1 MTDITINKLINVE
14 YHRNGV
20 CGIGFYA
27 VDFVWSD
34 YDFDNLTARAIIFA
48 PNDDD
53 GSLPSHYAI
62 TTEDVTDRWRG
73 DRFIGLLWHAIK
85 SHVDA

>member
-1 MTDITINKLINVE
+1 MMNKITINKIINYD

-34 YDFDNLTARAIIFA
+34 RDYTNMTARAILFS
-48 PNDDD
+48 NGDDT
-53 GSLPSHYAI
+53 PTHYAL
-62 TTEDVTDRWRG
+62 TTEDVTDHWRG
-73 DRFIGLLWHAIK
+73 DHFVDVLWHEIQK
-85 SHVDA
+85 QDAA